1 MRVLI
6 EKGCAAPKPVGADY
20 PAWRVTAVF
29 LLFTEKLKKGGS
41 GGICWA
47 YLKANIVVN
56 IKMKRARRSD
66 VN

>member
-20 PAWRVTAVF
+20 PAWRVTAFF

-41 GGICWA
+41 GGGFVGLT
-47 YLKANIVVN
+47 LKLT
-56 IKMKRARRSD
+56 SL
-66 VN
+66 